1 MRGEVSTVL
10 GFEGLT
16 VFLMFL
22 GRKHVTRLIVSG
34 FRKSSPWNRNK
45 VADNEIG
52 ARNSAGLLHAF
63 SDGGFDRGEV
73 FSL

>member
-1 MRGEVSTVL
+1 ML

-34 FRKSSPWNRNK
+34 FQKFSHWNRSK

-52 ARNSAGLLHAF
+52 ARISAGLLHVNHE
-63 SDGGFDRGEV
+63 GGFDRGEV